1 MQTAAGGP
9 IHYSRTMTTDNL
21 SKAANYVGNY
31 VLKGLGAFGKIMTAP
46 FVQQGPTSA
55 TIYKSKKQ
63 LAKEKEIEQ
72 KSEEQLGKAMTWAS
86 PLNYG
91 AALATG
97 NGLNA
102 RKGEEEVASW
112 SPAWQALGRAAE
124 LYVGPKAV
132 KGVKAAPKAVVN
144 TAAKVGVKPAKAA
157 VVAREINKGIKQNTK
172 NGRIEVTENYFNSP
186 DKWYRITETPEK
198 YGIMEQG
205 KNVTTH
211 DAPQTHGTING
222 WRSSIL
228 RAPITKSSEGFIKR
242 PQKIE
247 LGIRRKNGQAHGN
260 TSQAAKGK
268 LWGGTTSGSNLF
280 PEGIIE
286 GQAPSMINYGL
297 DRTNFVITPWEQ
309 VPNGGRVGFH
319 TGEMPMSNLGWFQRT
334 NKGTYTYEPII
345 PEKRIS
351 YQPKL
356 QQEPSTS
363 LAFFE
368 RKPSKNSI
376 VGTSQDYG
384 MKDSKGINFIKQFF
398 AQQRINGKEYTLEG
412 LKDAKNV
419 QQGLPEYIQSYLNQN
434 TIERAVRAM
443 RKNGYSER
451 EIQQYV
457 DKVNEVMNKVKVGMY
472 SDQEY
477 NAAGAQDFGGFY
489 NSDTNFISINKD
501 AQLTKPAFTPNYI
514 MKHEGRHLID
524 YNTSMTDD
532 VINILEKAYD
542 KDFLEIPKHED
553 AGSLKNY
560 QHMDRE
566 RVTTNRDAR
575 EVLLSNLEK
584 HSGEFQ
590 NQTKFA
596 QTSFGKNK
604 DMVDFQNEL
613 IQYAEPED
621 IINAVEN
628 SNGYGKKYIS
638 YLKKNNKLTSTKIE
652 QLRQAMIHVPSYLLP
667 ITGGY
672 TLYNLFNQPQL
683 QYQKQGGK
691 MNILEFLKN
700 GSGIHIKEKNKGKF
714 TSYCGGKVTD
724 KCIQKGKNSSNPVIR
739 KRATFA
745 DNARHF
751 KHRLGGSIVEAFKLR
766 RQILNSLNNMINV

>member
-1 MQTAAGGP
+1 MSKKSKNSEQQV
-9 IHYSRTMTTDNL
+9 HYARTMTPENL
-21 SKAANYVGNY
+21 SRAANYVGNY
-31 VLKGLGAFGKIMTAP
+31 ILKGLGAFGKIMTAP
-46 FVQQGPTSA
+46 LTGGPQGPA
-55 TIYKSKKQ
+55 TVILPKTK
-63 LAKEKEIEQ
+63 
-72 KSEEQLGKAMTWAS
+72 EQLDAERKLRETQEQQIGKTMTWVS

-112 SPAWQALGRAAE
+112 SPAWQAAARLGE
-124 LYVGPKAV
+124 LYVGPK
-132 KGVKAAPKAVVN
+132 GVKVAKVAPRVVVN
-144 TAAKVGVKPAKAA
+144 TAAKAGVKPAKAA
-157 VVAREINKGIKQNTK
+157 LVAKEIKQATKKGIQNQEKIQPEIRTRYGDVEIDNPELAYRQVGK
-172 NGRIEVTENYFNSP
+172 GAVENFQ
-186 DKWYRITETPEK
+186 KT
-198 YGIMEQG
+198 GEQFVPVKLTG
-205 KNVTTH
+205 NKLR
-211 DAPQTHGTING
+211 DALN
-222 WRSSIL
+222 
-228 RAPITKSSEGFIKR
+228 
-242 PQKIE
+242 
-247 LGIRRKNGQAHGN
+247 NMM
-260 TSQAAKGK
+260 
-268 LWGGTTSGSNLF
+268 GGTPMYKQGSLW
-280 PEGIIE
+280 
-286 GQAPSMINYGL
+286 YGL
-297 DRTNFVITPWEQ
+297 DPINYPELFTTTEPLAIGNKHASIVKPWIDPGKVIKKGIRTGEVDYAGKANLQ
-309 VPNGGRVGFH
+309 GGRRVPFAEDQLGQ
-319 TGEMPMSNLGWFQRT
+319 SNVTSYKWV
-334 NKGTYTYEPII
+334 
-345 PEKRIS
+345 PEYGYK
-351 YQPKL
+351 KVT
-356 QQEPSTS
+356 QEPSTS

-368 RKPSKNSI
+368 KKSSKNNI
-376 VGTSQDYG
+376 VGSSQDYS
-384 MKDSKGINFIKQFF
+384 MKDSKGMDFIKQFF
-398 AQQRINGKEYTLEG
+398 AQQKINGKEYTLEG
-412 LKDAKNV
+412 LKDAANV

-434 TIERAVRAM
+434 TVERAVRAM

-457 DKVNEVMNKVKVGMY
+457 DKVNEEMNKVKVGMY

-524 YNTSMTDD
+524 YNTSMTGD

-553 AGSLKNY
+553 AGSLKDY

-584 HSGEFQ
+584 RPGEFQ
-590 NQTKFA
+590 NQIKFA

-628 SNGYGKKYIS
+628 SNGYGKRYIN
-638 YLKKNNKLTSTKIE
+638 YLKKNNKLTTTKIE

-667 ITGGY
+667 VAGGY
-672 TLYNLFNQPQL
+672 TLYNLFNQPQQQL

-691 MNILEFLKN
+691 MNIVERFK
-700 GSGIHIKEKNKGKF
+700 KGRVLNTKK
-714 TSYCGGKVTD
+714 YYD
-724 KCIQKGKNSSNPVIR
+724 KSILYRLYKSHR
-739 KRATFA
+739 K
-745 DNARHF
+745 
-751 KHRLGGSIVEAFKLR
+751 S
-766 RQILNSLNNMINV
+766 

>member
-1 MQTAAGGP
+1 MAKKSKNSKQQV
-9 IHYSRTMTTDNL
+9 HYTRTMTPQNL
-21 SKAANYVGNY
+21 SRAANYVGGY
-31 VLKGLGAFGKIMTAP
+31 VLRGLGALGKIFTAP
-46 FVQQGPTSA
+46 LTGGPQGPA
-55 TIYKSKKQ
+55 TVVLPKTKKQ
-63 LAKEKEIEQ
+63 LDAERKLRETQ
-72 KSEEQLGKAMTWAS
+72 EEQIGKAMTWVS

-91 AALATG
+91 AALVTG

-112 SPAWQALGRAAE
+112 SPAWQAIGRVGE

-132 KGVKAAPKAVVN
+132 KGIKTTPRAVVN
-144 TAAKVGVKPAKAA
+144 TAAKAGSKGAKKA
-157 VVAREINKGIKQNTK
+157 VVAREIKQGIKQNTK
-172 NGRIEVTENYFNSP
+172 NGRIEVTGNYFNSP

-211 DAPQTHGTING
+211 DAAQTVGTING
-222 WRSSIL
+222 WRSSML
-228 RAPITKSSEGFIKR
+228 RASITKSSEGFIKR
-242 PQKIE
+242 PHKIE
-247 LGIRRKNGQAHGN
+247 IGIRRKNGQAHGN
-260 TSQAAKGK
+260 TSQASKGE

-297 DRTNFVITPWEQ
+297 DRNNFVMTPWEQ

-345 PEKRIS
+345 SEKRIS

-368 RKPSKNSI
+368 RKPAKNNI
-376 VGTSQDYG
+376 VGASQDYS
-384 MKDSKGINFIKQFF
+384 MKDSKGMDFIKQFF
-398 AQQRINGKEYTLEG
+398 AQQKINGKEYTLEG

-434 TIERAVRAM
+434 TVERAVRAM

-457 DKVNEVMNKVKVGMY
+457 DKVNKEMNKVKVGMY

-553 AGSLKNY
+553 AGSLKDY

-575 EVLLSNLEK
+575 EVLLSNLEL
-584 HSGEFQ
+584 HPGEFQ

-604 DMVDFQNEL
+604 DMIDFQNGL

-628 SNGYGKKYIS
+628 SNGYGKRYIN
-638 YLKKNNKLTSTKIE
+638 YLKKNNKLTTTKIE
-652 QLRQAMIHVPSYLLP
+652 QLRQAMIYVPSYVFP
-667 ITGGY
+667 IVGGY
-672 TLYNLFNQPQL
+672 TLYNLFNQPQQQL

-691 MNILEFLKN
+691 INIIEQFK
-700 GSGIHIKEKNKGKF
+700 KRK
-714 TSYCGGKVTD
+714 SY
-724 KCIQKGKNSSNPVIR
+724 
-739 KRATFA
+739 
-745 DNARHF
+745 
-751 KHRLGGSIVEAFKLR
+751 
-766 RQILNSLNNMINV
+766 